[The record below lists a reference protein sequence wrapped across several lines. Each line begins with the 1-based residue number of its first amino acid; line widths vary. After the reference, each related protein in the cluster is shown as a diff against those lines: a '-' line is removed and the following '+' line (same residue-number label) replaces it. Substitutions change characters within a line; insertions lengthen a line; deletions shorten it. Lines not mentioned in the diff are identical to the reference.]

1 MNIFGILSM
10 IGGLAL
16 FLYGMDAMG
25 AGLSK
30 LSGGRME
37 RLLEKLTSK
46 RIMAVLL
53 GAGVTAVIQSSSA
66 TTVMVVGFVN
76 SGIMKLNQAVGIIM
90 GANIGTTITSWLLSL
105 TGIQGSSFVLQ
116 MLKPSSFSPILAVI
130 GVGLIMFTKNEKKKD
145 IGSIFIGFA
154 ILMYGMEA
162 MSGAVAP
169 LADNEKF
176 TGILTMFSNP
186 LLGLLAGTILTAVI
200 QSSSASVGILQAL
213 CATGAVNFSTAL
225 PISMGQNIGTCITAI
240 ISSIGT
246 SKNAKR
252 TAAVHLFFN
261 IIGTII
267 FMVVFYTLN
276 VFVHFQFLNTAA
288 SPAGIAVIH
297 SLFNIG
303 ATILL
308 FPFANLLE
316 KMAIFVIPD
325 KESEMEEMEEEKINP
340 DLARLDER
348 FLDKPGFAMEECRSV
363 AINMA
368 RKSQKAMNL
377 AIDLLGEYSDKT
389 ADRVEKLENQIDQYE
404 DALGT
409 YLVKLSGR
417 ELSIKDSRVLSVLLH
432 CIGDFERISDHAVN
446 IRDAAV
452 EMHKKDLKFS
462 EKAKQELRVFSN
474 AIRDILDRAVMA
486 FETGD
491 VELAKEVEPLE
502 QVVDALNKEEKQ
514 RHINRLRT
522 GTCTIELGFILSDIS
537 TNFERAA
544 DHCSNIAVCLLQVD
558 EGGFDTHEYLDI
570 LKEENSEEFQHEYME
585 LSERYALPESKHTG
599 KKEKIAK
606 TEKMEARKDS
616 GK

>member
-225 PISMGQNIGTCITAI
+225 PIIMGQNIGTCITAI

-446 IRDAAV
+446 ISDAAV